1 MYKHVLVYEQQSTR
15 MLVAFLCV
23 FCAFFGNR
31 AIVPQLLTGAMQQI
45 VSAVAYCHR
54 QFVLHGD
61 LKPENV
67 LIGGVRPDGSPFC
80 IVCDFGHTTVCI
92 GSVLVA
98 APGDPRYIAPEV
110 IAKENLSSKSDV
122 YMLGV
127 TAFELLTGWLPF
139 FNLRPGDASD
149 VLSFSLACFQ
159 PPLKPRRSHLKK
171 EK

>member
-1 MYKHVLVYEQQSTR
+1 MKWTITLS
-15 MLVAFLCV
+15 A
-23 FCAFFGNR
+23 
-31 AIVPQLLTGAMQQI
+31 GAMQQI

-67 LIGGVRPDGSPFC
+67 LIGGRRPDGSPFC

-92 GSVLVA
+92 GSALVA

-127 TAFELLTGWLPF
+127 TAFELLTGWHSSSWCSCSCSPYASSSSSCSCIVRLLVRLVVLLLF
-139 FNLRPGDASD
+139 FFLFF
-149 VLSFSLACFQ
+149 LLFFLLF
-159 PPLKPRRSHLKK
+159 
-171 EK
+171 